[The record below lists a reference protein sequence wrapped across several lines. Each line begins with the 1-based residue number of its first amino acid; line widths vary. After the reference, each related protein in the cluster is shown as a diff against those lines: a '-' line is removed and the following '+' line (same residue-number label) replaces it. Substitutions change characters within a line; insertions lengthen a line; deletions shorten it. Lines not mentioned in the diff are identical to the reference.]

1 MPHRLTP
8 AQLEILGLN
17 SLGVRDAEIAART
30 GRSLS
35 TVRTLAKSA
44 ERRLGVHSRTEAIY
58 RAAERGELKLW
69 PNGK

>member
-1 MPHRLTP
+1 MPRRLTP
-8 AQLEILGLN
+8 AQHEILGLN

-44 ERRLGVHSRTEAIY
+44 ERRLGVHSRTEAI
-58 RAAERGELKLW
+58 RHAAVRGELRLW
-69 PNGK
+69 PKRK